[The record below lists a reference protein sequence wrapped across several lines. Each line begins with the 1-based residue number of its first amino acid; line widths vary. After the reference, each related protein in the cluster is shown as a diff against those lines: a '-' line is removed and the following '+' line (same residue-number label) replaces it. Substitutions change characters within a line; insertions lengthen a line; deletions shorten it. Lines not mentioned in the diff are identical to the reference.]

1 MKNTIKDIIDDVLT
15 RLEDPDIG
23 ISNTKEARDLIFETG
38 NAETG
43 YRHLEQMGGGPAVSF
58 FQLEANTIKDIWENY
73 IVYRKPLV
81 RQAYELGFVE
91 GEMIY
96 SVMTNIAVAIF
107 FARIYYRRK
116 PGSIPKTLED
126 RASYWKKH
134 YNTEG
139 GKGTVKH
146 YIEANL

>member
-1 MKNTIKDIIDDVLT
+1 MKQTIKDVINDVLT
-15 RLEDPDIG
+15 RLEDVG
-23 ISNTKEARDLIFETG
+23 IPNTEEARELIFETG

-58 FQLEANTIKDIWENY
+58 FQIEANTIKDIWDNY
-73 IVYRKPLV
+73 IIYRKPLV
-81 RQAYELGFVE
+81 QKAYELGFIE
-91 GEMIY
+91 EDMTF

-116 PGSIPKTLED
+116 PGSIPTTTSD
-126 RASYWKKH
+126 RADYWKKH

>member
-15 RLEDPDIG
+15 RLEDPEIG
-23 ISNTKEARDLIFETG
+23 ITNTEEARDLIFETG

-58 FQLEANTIKDIWENY
+58 FQLEANTIKDIWDNY

-81 RQAYELGFVE
+81 RQAYELGFIE
-91 GEMIY
+91 GEKVF
-96 SVMTNIAVAIF
+96 SVRTNVAVAVF

-116 PGSIPKTLED
+116 PGAIPQTMED
-126 RASYWKKH
+126 RATYWKKH

-139 GKGTVKH
+139 GKGTAKH
-146 YIEANL
+146 YLEANL